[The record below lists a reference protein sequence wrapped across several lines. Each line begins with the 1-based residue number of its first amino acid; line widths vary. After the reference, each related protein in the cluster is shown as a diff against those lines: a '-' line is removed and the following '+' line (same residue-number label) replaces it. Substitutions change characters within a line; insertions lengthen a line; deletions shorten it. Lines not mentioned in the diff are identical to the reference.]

1 MSGISIVELN
11 KFYKVVVLTKSQRTK
26 DRMEEPIYLNIK
38 EVHAQIIILLKP
50 SLLDVHLKSNTMP
63 LYSYICTHSIGE
75 KWIFNMSNIPSYLIL
90 IVCNIILIL

>member
-38 EVHAQIIILLKP
+38 EIHA
-50 SLLDVHLKSNTMP
+50 
-63 LYSYICTHSIGE
+63 
-75 KWIFNMSNIPSYLIL
+75 
-90 IVCNIILIL
+90 